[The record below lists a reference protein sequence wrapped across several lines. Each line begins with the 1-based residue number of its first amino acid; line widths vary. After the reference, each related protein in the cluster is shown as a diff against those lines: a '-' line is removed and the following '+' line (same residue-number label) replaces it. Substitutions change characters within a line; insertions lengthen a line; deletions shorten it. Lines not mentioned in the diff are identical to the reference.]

1 MRTLLARLATLA
13 VTVGALV
20 ACGYVDVTSKI
31 SSGGVDTAY
40 EGDPGAQQ
48 KTMQVVGSGPVKRE
62 NRRTGSFGK
71 LRVAGAFQ
79 VEIRK
84 GNPSVTVEAQQSLLK
99 HIKTEVRNGELVVV
113 TEASMT
119 ADKPM
124 KVWVT
129 TNNLNGLSVSGAC
142 SVTTDSYRADEFE
155 LDLSGASKVT
165 LLLTARTLNADLAGA
180 SEATVTG
187 NSPRLDLDLSG
198 ASRFSGGNLRV
209 SRATVDLAG
218 ASQADLR
225 VDGEIKGDA
234 SGASSLRYRGNP
246 KVSVDTSDVSSVQKA

>member
-1 MRTLLARLATLA
+1 MRTLLVRLATLA
-13 VTVGALV
+13 ATVAALV
-20 ACGYVDVTSKI
+20 ACDHIEKI
-31 SSGGVDTAY
+31 SVGGGDADSVAY
-40 EGDPGAQQ
+40 AEPGAQ
-48 KTMQVVGSGPVKRE
+48 KKALQVVGSGPVKKE
-62 NRRTGSFGK
+62 SRRTGSFGK

-79 VEIRK
+79 VEVRK
-84 GNPSVTVEAQQSLLK
+84 GNPSVTIEAQQSLLK
-99 HIKTEVRNGELVVV
+99 HIKTEVRNGELVVM
-113 TEASMT
+113 TEASMS

-129 TNNLNGLSVSGAC
+129 TNNLSGLSVSGAC
-142 SVTTDSYRADEFE
+142 SVETDTYRADEFE

-165 LLLTARTLNADLAGA
+165 LPLNAKTLNADLAGA

-187 NSPRLDLDLSG
+187 NSPRLKLDLSG
-198 ASRFSGGNLRV
+198 ASRFAGGNLKV

-246 KVSVDTSDVSSVQKA
+246 KVSVDASDVSSVQRA